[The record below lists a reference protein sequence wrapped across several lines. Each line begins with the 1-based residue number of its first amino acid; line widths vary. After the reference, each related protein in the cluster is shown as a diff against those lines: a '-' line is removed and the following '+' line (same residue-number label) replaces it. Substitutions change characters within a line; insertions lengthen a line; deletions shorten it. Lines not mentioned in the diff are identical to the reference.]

1 MSGANTT
8 INCAMISQPMRGK
21 SEEEIGKTRDAAI
34 KNLQARGY
42 QVLNTYFEP
51 EELPPPVG
59 GTIPMRFLSK
69 SIAVMSLCK
78 AVYFSNGWND
88 ARGCRIEHKIAEEYG
103 LEILY
108 ETDEE
113 MIGYVQN

>member
-1 MSGANTT
+1 MSDANTAVKY
-8 INCAMISQPMRGK
+8 AMISQPMAGK
-21 SEEEIGKTRDAAI
+21 SEEEIGKTRNVAI

-51 EELPPPVG
+51 EELPPPLDG
-59 GTIPMRFLSK
+59 IIPLRFQSK
-69 SIAVMSLCK
+69 AIGVMSRCE
-78 AVYFSNGWND
+78 AVYFCNGWEN

-103 LEILY
+103 LKILY
-108 ETDEE
+108 ESDEE